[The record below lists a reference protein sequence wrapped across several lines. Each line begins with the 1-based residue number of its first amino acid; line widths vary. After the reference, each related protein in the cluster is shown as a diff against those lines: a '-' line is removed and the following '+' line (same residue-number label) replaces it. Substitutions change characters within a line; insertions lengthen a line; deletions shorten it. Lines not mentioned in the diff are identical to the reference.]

1 MRNNE
6 EGKVGWIILLL
17 LGVPIPTVAEYLLSP
32 SQCRSVN
39 GKDKST
45 RLTALN

>member
-1 MRNNE
+1 MISSE
-6 EGKVGWIILLL
+6 IA
-17 LGVPIPTVAEYLLSP
+17 VAEYLLIP